1 MQQEE
6 WSDFGYEEL
15 GDVVYQLLGAPFY
28 ETFQRLQSYKDRY
41 RMLKGQHKDSMRLVH
56 HWKDKCLATAKELGE
71 LKAKHDK
78 VGNEL
83 LELKL
88 EHEQLGSRLSQGTAD
103 DAEIQRLK
111 SKGLKRQSLMSQEG
125 TFLMSQRLR
134 MQNECYDEPQF
145 KKSKTNPPA
154 QVLPIGATMPK
165 VLKPMFDEPKHGGN
179 L

>member
-1 MQQEE
+1 MHQEE
-6 WSDFGYEEL
+6 CSDEDCAEL
-15 GDVVYQLLGAPFY
+15 AGVVYQCLGKPFY

-56 HWKDKCLATAKELGE
+56 YWKDKCFATTKELGE
-71 LKAKHDK
+71 LKAKHDR

-83 LELKL
+83 LELKA
-88 EHEQLGSRLSQGTAD
+88 EHEKLGIWPSQGTAD

-111 SKGLKRQSLMSQEG
+111 SKGVKRQSLMSQEG
-125 TFLMSQRLR
+125 AFLTSQRLR
-134 MQNECYDEPQF
+134 MQNECYDEPQC

-154 QVLPIGATMPK
+154 QVIPIGATMPK
-165 VLKPMFDEPKHGGN
+165 VMKPMFDEPKHGDK